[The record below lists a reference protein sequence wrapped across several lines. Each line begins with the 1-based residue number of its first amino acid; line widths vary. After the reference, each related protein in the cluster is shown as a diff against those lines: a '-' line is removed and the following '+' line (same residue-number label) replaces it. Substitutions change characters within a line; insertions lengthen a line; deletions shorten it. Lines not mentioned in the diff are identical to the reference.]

1 MVAPASVLS
10 FDLAS
15 SYIVAN
21 ILQDFLVW
29 IIFMYGCG
37 RCMEVRDKPR
47 VNSSV
52 TLLFIFETNSKF
64 QQDSRCCKHLRCTC
78 LHSPQTTSAIGT
90 CSTCQYSWVYVGAGQ
105 LDSRPHDYAASTLLT
120 EPFLHSSRV

>member
-21 ILQDFLVW
+21 ILQVFLLW
-29 IIFMYGCG
+29 IIFMYGNR
-37 RCMEVRDKPR
+37 RCMEVRDKPQ

-64 QQDSRCCKHLRCTC
+64 QQAPAIHL
-78 LHSPQTTSAIGT
+78 SPFPT
-90 CSTCQYSWVYVGAGQ
+90 
-105 LDSRPHDYAASTLLT
+105 DH
-120 EPFLHSSRV
+120 